1 MEMEWVILGQIVAF
15 LVVSSG
21 TIFAVSAPKFDE
33 ETTRNGFSLPQNCP
47 ILAITPTKVGVRL
60 IKLANGRTGAWKWNG

>member
-33 ETTRNGFSLPQNCP
+33 E
-47 ILAITPTKVGVRL
+47 
-60 IKLANGRTGAWKWNG
+60 IKQRRYRQTYVDRMGR

>member
-21 TIFAVSAPKFDE
+21 TIFAALAPKCDE
-33 ETTRNGFSLPQNCP
+33 EINELRFRQLY
-47 ILAITPTKVGVRL
+47 VDRM
-60 IKLANGRTGAWKWNG
+60 GR